1 MVDNEYSPDN
11 CKSLKTSI
19 GVIIKTPE
27 MLRFVL
33 DQLKTKRLQKVAVS
47 NKVHSWSMKNP
58 SNVWQSYTIK
68 WWNVNVS
75 PHLPQE

>member
-47 NKVHSWSMKNP
+47 NKVHS
-58 SNVWQSYTIK
+58 
-68 WWNVNVS
+68 
-75 PHLPQE
+75 